1 MCLPKPWNL
10 VRAYAVGHSLCQSS
24 PTDLGQWWLSE
35 CCRYR
40 FASRRPQIGKR
51 CRKVK
56 VHSCKRAR
64 RIFQTEKTN
73 TVHQPVERR
82 LCGKRSRFRDASK
95 LECRSFV

>member
-40 FASRRPQIGKR
+40 FASRGPQVGKR
-51 CRKVK
+51 RGEVEVYLSKCP
-56 VHSCKRAR
+56 R
-64 RIFQTEKTN
+64 RVLETEKADAI
-73 TVHQPVERR
+73 HQPVLDLLRWQDR
-82 LCGKRSRFRDASK
+82 QFLDARM
-95 LECRSFV
+95 LQCPGF